1 MDGEIPPA
9 LLSYIALIRNSLRRC
24 TAHKHHVLWSRAG
37 QTHKLMLMVTAP
49 LYWPP
54 ASNVGSL
61 SISPVCP
68 CRYHPPKS
76 RGAVERSCYLWVRGA
91 IFFHIQPSEP
101 QIPVCVSGPCCPPL
115 APFQPAQGPSIR
127 KGTPPREGQATPET
141 LERRG
146 GGWKDN
152 NSVAALVLGSSSRE
166 LCMHRGCLMGFPDV
180 LAPTLAHSF
189 K

>member
-1 MDGEIPPA
+1 MWTGRSGALEFHCLFVADGWRDPSSTA
-9 LLSYIALIRNSLRRC
+9 QSYIALIRNSLRRC
-24 TAHKHHVLWSRAG
+24 TAHKHYVLWSRAG

-61 SISPVCP
+61 CISPVCP

-101 QIPVCVSGPCCPPL
+101 QIPACVSGPRCPPL

-127 KGTPPREGQATPET
+127 KGTPPSKVRLPQKPWREGEVVEKTT
-141 LERRG
+141 
-146 GGWKDN
+146 
-152 NSVAALVLGSSSRE
+152 VLLQHWS
-166 LCMHRGCLMGFPDV
+166 
-180 LAPTLAHSF
+180 
-189 K
+189 